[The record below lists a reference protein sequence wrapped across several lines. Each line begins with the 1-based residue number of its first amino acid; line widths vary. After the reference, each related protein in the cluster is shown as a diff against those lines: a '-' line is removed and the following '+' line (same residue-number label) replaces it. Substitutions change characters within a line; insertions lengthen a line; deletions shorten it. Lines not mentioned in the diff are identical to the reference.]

1 MDNLWDEQ
9 DGFFYDRLR
18 RPDGSAITVRA
29 RSMVGLL
36 PVFAAVELD
45 ASLWQRLPMFR
56 DRARWYIEH
65 KLGAKNY
72 RYYLPSGS
80 RPGLISLVEKS
91 RFQRILARMLDEG
104 EFLSPYG
111 LRSLSRYHQE
121 HPFMAI
127 FSDPF
132 DALSSFQ
139 RALDAFHESSWLDA
153 GPSGGG
159 AYPPMN
165 VFRKGDDFVVITE
178 IPGVKKSELEV
189 QVKGRTL
196 RLTGAKSVAFPEK
209 AAVHRRERLA
219 GRFDRAVTMP
229 VEIDPDGVK
238 AEYRDGI
245 LALFLPC
252 AEKEKAKTIK
262 IG

>member
-1 MDNLWDEQ
+1 
-9 DGFFYDRLR
+9 
-18 RPDGSAITVRA
+18 
-29 RSMVGLL
+29 
-36 PVFAAVELD
+36 
-45 ASLWQRLPMFR
+45 
-56 DRARWYIEH
+56 
-65 KLGAKNY
+65 
-72 RYYLPSGS
+72 
-80 RPGLISLVEKS
+80 
-91 RFQRILARMLDEG
+91 
-104 EFLSPYG
+104 
-111 LRSLSRYHQE
+111 
-121 HPFMAI
+121 MAI

-132 DALSSFQ
+132 DALASFQ
-139 RALDAFHESSWLDA
+139 QALDSYRESSWLEA

-165 VFRKGDDFVVITE
+165 VFRKGDDFIITTE

-196 RLTGAKSVAFPEK
+196 RLSGARSVAFPEK
-209 AAVHRRERLA
+209 AAIHRRERPS

-245 LALFLPC
+245 LALFLPQ
-252 AEKEKAKTIK
+252 AESAKAKTIK